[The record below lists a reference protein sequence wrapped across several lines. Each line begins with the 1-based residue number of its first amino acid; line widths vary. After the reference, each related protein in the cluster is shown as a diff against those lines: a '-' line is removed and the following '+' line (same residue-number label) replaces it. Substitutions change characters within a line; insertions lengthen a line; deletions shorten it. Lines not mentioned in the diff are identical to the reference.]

1 MWIKIEEWLTPMEYS
16 RHIGKSMSWVTK
28 LMQEKKIDYI
38 KYSGGRLI
46 HKSGKFPDYIK
57 NQDLIRLDNGVH
69 KSI

>member
-16 RHIGKSMSWVTK
+16 RYIGKSMSWVTK

-46 HKSGKFPDYIK
+46 HKSGKIK
-57 NQDLIRLDNGVH
+57 DCISNKKMEERIGL
-69 KSI
+69 